1 MSGSDESLLRNDDC
15 DGEFLVGS
23 PAPPDAV
30 RFDADTGNAGEAAA
44 SLGQVVCAGLEE
56 SLLSDDVEGDSLL
69 SETGPGRA
77 VPRHQRA
84 VVGPA
89 IAGMLHPCLHSTGGH
104 AQGRAALA
112 APWPGHR
119 SARIVRSVGACRQQR
134 VCLVCGCRS
143 PEQSGRST
151 CAATK
156 VGSHRR
162 LARPP
167 QPQMGRLARQSQ
179 PRMQSMCRSF
189 KTTGLETPRQP
200 P

>member
-1 MSGSDESLLRNDDC
+1 MSGSGESLLRNDDF

-30 RFDADTGNAGEAAA
+30 RFDADTGNAGEDAA
-44 SLGQVVCAGLEE
+44 SLGQDVCAGLQE

-69 SETGPGRA
+69 LETEAPEEQSL
-77 VPRHQRA
+77 VTSVQSST
-84 VVGPA
+84 

-119 SARIVRSVGACRQQR
+119 SARIVRSGRTGSSVSVWYAVAGRQSNLGGALALKKK
-134 VCLVCGCRS
+134 VRS
-143 PEQSGRST
+143 Q
-151 CAATK
+151 
-156 VGSHRR
+156 RR

-167 QPQMGRLARQSQ
+167 QPRMGRLARQSQ
-179 PRMQSMCRSF
+179 PRMPSTCRSF
-189 KTTGLETPRQP
+189 KTTAGLETPRQP
-200 P
+200 A